1 MAKKK
6 TERKPIPKAIR
17 FEVLKRDSFRCQYCG
32 RSADDPDVKL
42 EIDHIVPVSKGG
54 DNSIMNLITSCRDC
68 NRGKGAKKLSD
79 ETALAKQK
87 KTLDEIQERKE
98 MIEMMAKWKM
108 ELMAETEKEIDIID
122 DYISS
127 ISDWSLADNG
137 KQTIRRL
144 INKYGFEETYNAVQI
159 AFDKYFYGD
168 DNSWEFAFSKIGG
181 ICYNRKVGRGA
192 DYYGN

>member
-6 TERKPIPKAIR
+6 TERKPIPKTIR
-17 FEVLKRDSFRCQYCG
+17 FEVLKRDMFRCQYCG

-87 KTLDEIQERKE
+87 KTLEEIQERKE
-98 MIEMMAKWKM
+98 MIEMMAQWKM
-108 ELMAETEKEIDIID
+108 ELMAEKEKEIDVID
-122 DYISS
+122 NYISA
-127 ISDWSLADNG
+127 ISNWSLAEHG
-137 KQTIRRL
+137 KQTVRRL
-144 INKYGFEETYNAVQI
+144 LNNFGFEEVYNAVQI
-159 AFDKYFYGD
+159 AFDKYYRGD
-168 DNSWEFAFSKIGG
+168 DRSWDIAFNKIGG